1 MVWAGAGPPSIS
13 GDTLT
18 FHALASGAAVLALL
32 WQPCSCVP
40 CVVVHLRLQCA
51 AQQLCYQAVV
61 V

>member
-1 MVWAGAGPPSIS
+1 MVWAGAGPQSIT

-18 FHALASGAAVLALL
+18 LHALASGSAVLALL

-40 CVVVHLRLQCA
+40 CVVVHLRQQRA
-51 AQQLCYQAVV
+51 AQQLCYWAVV